1 MTISTNPRI
10 AFHAPGIKTTSVRNI
25 RRWALVRL
33 ILGFLQMFGVAFS
46 VGLMVYSGITPLAL
60 ASVIVTGAF
69 TGISMLL
76 FQVWK
81 RGQLPNGQFAI
92 GNRSR

>member
-10 AFHAPGIKTTSVRNI
+10 AFHAHGSETTNVRTI
-25 RRWALVRL
+25 RRWAVVRL
-33 ILGFLQMFGVAFS
+33 ILGFLQMFGAAFS
-46 VGLMVYSGITPLAL
+46 VGLIVYGRITPLAL

-81 RGQLPNGQFAI
+81 RGHQASAHSGG
-92 GNRSR
+92 GNRTA

>member
-1 MTISTNPRI
+1 MTIWTNPRI
-10 AFHAPGIKTTSVRNI
+10 AFHASGSETTSARNI
-25 RRWALVRL
+25 HRWAVVRL

-46 VGLMVYSGITPLAL
+46 LGLIVYGGITPLAL

-81 RGQLPNGQFAI
+81 RGQLPRGQSVT
-92 GNRSR
+92 GNRTR

>member
-10 AFHAPGIKTTSVRNI
+10 AFHAPGSETTSSTNI

-33 ILGFLQMFGVAFS
+33 IFGFLQMFGVAFS
-46 VGLMVYSGITPLAL
+46 VGLIVYSGITPLAL
-60 ASVIVTGAF
+60 ASVMVTAAF

-81 RGQLPNGQFAI
+81 RGQPPNGQSAI
-92 GNRSR
+92 GNRAR